1 MPAKR
6 RPASPSPE
14 ELAPLLK
21 PIIKP
26 LLKPVVEPVLQR
38 LDRHE
43 ELLTEMKA
51 ALDIQFKRTA
61 EVQAQLDRITS
72 LLSEK
77 SRK

>member
-1 MPAKR
+1 MPVKR

-14 ELAPLLK
+14 DLAPLLK
-21 PIIKP
+21 PIVKP

-43 ELLTEMKA
+43 QLLTEMRE

-61 EVQAQLDRITS
+61 EVQAQLDRIAS

-77 SRK
+77 SKK

>member
-6 RPASPSPE
+6 RPATPSPQD
-14 ELAPLLK
+14 LAPLLR
-21 PIIKP
+21 PIVKP
-26 LLKPVVEPVLQR
+26 LLKPVVEPVLDR

-51 ALDIQFKRTA
+51 ELEIQFKRTA
-61 EVQAQLDRITS
+61 EVQAQLDRIVS

-77 SRK
+77 SRP